1 LTVDRKF
8 FILNFSSV
16 CRTKKNA
23 DDQLPAVIEPDDAWP
38 GGRDGIATDRTAAGT
53 HPAVPAVARAAGILR
68 ALAERRDA
76 TLTDLART
84 LGIYKSTA
92 HGILGTLSAFDLVER
107 DPATRRYRLGP
118 ALVALGLA
126 AQDPEELSALARP
139 HLAELNRL
147 TGETVALHVA
157 DGDGSVIVASVESHH
172 RLTVT
177 APPGFRMPP
186 HAGAVAK
193 VLEGF
198 DRTPRPAGPPHLP
211 LFTPRSITRPDRWV
225 RELKKAR
232 RAGFAI
238 DDMEYQA
245 GIRAVSVPVLAGLPR
260 RPDIV
265 AAYSIIAVASRVSLA
280 VLRGWVPA
288 LTASAEALGQAVRR
302 SGHLRNGSA

>member
-1 LTVDRKF
+1 M
-8 FILNFSSV
+8 
-16 CRTKKNA
+16 
-23 DDQLPAVIEPDDAWP
+23 PAVTKSDAVWP
-38 GGRDGIATDRTAAGT
+38 KGGDSVATDPTAAGT
-53 HPAVPAVARAAGILR
+53 PRAVPAVARAAGILR
-68 ALAERRDA
+68 ALAGRREA

-84 LGIYKSTA
+84 VGIYKSTA

-126 AQDPEELSALARP
+126 AQDPDELGALARP
-139 HLAELNRL
+139 HLVELNRL
-147 TGETVALHVA
+147 TGETVALHAA
-157 DGDGSVIVASVESHH
+157 DGHGSVIVASVESPH

-193 VLEGF
+193 VLEAF
-198 DRTPRPAGPPHLP
+198 DRTPRPTGPPHLP
-211 LFTPRSITRPDRWV
+211 PFTPRSITRPDRWA
-225 RELKKAR
+225 RELQKAR
-232 RAGFAI
+232 RDGFAI

-245 GIRAVSVPVLAGLPR
+245 GIRAVSVPVLAGPPA

-280 VLRGWVPA
+280 ALRGWVPA
-288 LTASAEALGQAVRR
+288 LSASAQALGEAVRH
-302 SGHLRNGSA
+302 SGHLRDGSA